1 MSKSTIKNNKRE
13 RIKKLI
19 DYLDHKTVDLQHKIN
34 DIILRRKINEIDDE
48 IRSEVYAIIEGVNKG
63 KNSSVSREELEW
75 AINFKRT
82 EIEYYTEEDKENYPG
97 EEIAL
102 LKAENKLITMKIN
115 ELKEKKKA
123 LYDAK
128 DEDEDEEKLR
138 GEIFKLDKEIFNLN
152 EEKKNKNNE
161 KADLIKTLEN
171 AIKSERNAGKRKTK
185 RKIRRKRKSRGKRK
199 RQTKNKI
206 LK

>member
-1 MSKSTIKNNKRE
+1 MPKSTIKNNKRE

-34 DIILRRKINEIDDE
+34 DIILRRKINDE
-48 IRSEVYAIIEGVNKG
+48 IRSEVYAIIEGVKG
-63 KNSSVSREELEW
+63 ENSSVSRKELEW
-75 AINFKRT
+75 AINFKRR
-82 EIEYYTEEDKENYPG
+82 EIEDYTEKDKEQYYLG
-97 EEIAL
+97 EKIAL
-102 LKAENKLITMKIN
+102 LNAETKLITMKIN

-138 GEIFKLDKEIFNLN
+138 GEIFKLDNEKADLN

-171 AIKSERNAGKRKTK
+171 AIKSERNAGKRK
-185 RKIRRKRKSRGKRK
+185 SRGKRK
-199 RQTKNKI
+199 RKGKR
-206 LK
+206 KR

>member
-1 MSKSTIKNNKRE
+1 MPKSTIKNNKRE

-34 DIILRRKINEIDDE
+34 DIILRRKINDE

-63 KNSSVSREELEW
+63 KNSSVSRKELEW
-75 AINFKRT
+75 AINSKRR
-82 EIEYYTEEDKENYPG
+82 EIEYYTEEDKEQYYLG
-97 EEIAL
+97 EKIAL
-102 LKAENKLITMKIN
+102 LNAETKLITMKIN
-115 ELKEKKKA
+115 ELEEKKKA

-128 DEDEDEEKLR
+128 DQDEDEEKLR
-138 GEIFKLDKEIFNLN
+138 GEIFKLDNEKADLN

-161 KADLIKTLEN
+161 KADLTKTLEN
-171 AIKSERNAGKRKTK
+171 ASKTERNAGKRKTK
-185 RKIRRKRKSRGKRK
+185 RKSRGKRKRK

>member
-34 DIILRRKINEIDDE
+34 DIILRRKINDE

-123 LYDAK
+123 LYYAK

-171 AIKSERNAGKRKTK
+171 AIKSERNAGKRK
-185 RKIRRKRKSRGKRK
+185 SRGKRK
-199 RQTKNKI
+199 RKGKR
-206 LK
+206 KR

>member
-1 MSKSTIKNNKRE
+1 MPKSTIKNNKRE

-34 DIILRRKINEIDDE
+34 DIILRRKINDE
-48 IRSEVYAIIEGVNKG
+48 IRSEVYAIIEGVKG
-63 KNSSVSREELEW
+63 ENSSVSRKELEW
-75 AINFKRT
+75 AINFKRR
-82 EIEYYTEEDKENYPG
+82 EIEDYTEKDKEQYYLG
-97 EEIAL
+97 EKIAL
-102 LKAENKLITMKIN
+102 LNAENKLITMKIN

-171 AIKSERNAGKRKTK
+171 AIKSERNAGKRK
-185 RKIRRKRKSRGKRK
+185 SRGKRK
-199 RQTKNKI
+199 RKGKR
-206 LK
+206 KR

>member
-1 MSKSTIKNNKRE
+1 MSKSTIKNNKTE
-13 RIKKLI
+13 RIKKLT
-19 DYLDHKTVDLQHKIN
+19 DYLDHKLVDLQHKIN

-63 KNSSVSREELEW
+63 KNSSVSVKELEA
-75 AINFKRT
+75 AINFKKK
-82 EIEYYTEEDKENYPG
+82 EIEDYTEEDKEQYYLG
-97 EEIAL
+97 EKIAL
-102 LKAENKLITMKIN
+102 LNAETKLITMKIN

-128 DEDEDEEKLR
+128 DQDEDDEKLR
-138 GEIFKLDKEIFNLN
+138 GEIFKLDNEKAHLN

-161 KADLIKTLEN
+161 KADLTKTLED
-171 AIKSERNAGKRKTK
+171 AIKTERNAGKIKTK

-199 RQTKNKI
+199 MQSKNKI
-206 LK
+206 Q